1 MKKNTADKTLSEKQN
16 IKSQKET
23 NHKNAQEK
31 TKTSEKNLQTSSDNL
46 NVSRKI
52 KAYILNWKFG

>member
-1 MKKNTADKTLSEKQN
+1 
-16 IKSQKET
+16 
-23 NHKNAQEK
+23 
-31 TKTSEKNLQTSSDNL
+31 LQTSSDNL